1 MSLIQTFRVL
11 DKNLNLATWKR
22 NEVASL
28 KFGDTITQ
36 NQNGPFV
43 WKGKVLNVS
52 ADVIARLEAKQRV
65 VRA

>member
-43 WKGKVLNVS
+43 WNGKVLNVTS
-52 ADVIARLEAKQRV
+52 EVMDRLVAKQRV
-65 VRA
+65 VKA